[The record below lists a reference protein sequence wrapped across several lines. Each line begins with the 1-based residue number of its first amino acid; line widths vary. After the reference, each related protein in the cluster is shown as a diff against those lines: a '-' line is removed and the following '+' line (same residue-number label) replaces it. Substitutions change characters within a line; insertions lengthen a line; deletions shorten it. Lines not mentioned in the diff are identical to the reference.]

1 VFTRVTGLF
10 ILHFSRIL
18 GAISVEPKT
27 MILAAPAEQ
36 DGIGVT
42 TGTIIATVSP
52 WNATNKTVTWS
63 SDNEEIATVDENG
76 KVTAVATGKA
86 IITAKAG
93 NKTATTEVT
102 VKEPQDI
109 KVAGNGFVN
118 SNSYKGVF
126 VEISL
131 SGSDKGNIQSFKVDL
146 FNEDDELIGTNT
158 LKEAEKAHGTGLTSP
173 FVVIPEEG
181 GYTSQSWTTTWEDGE
196 PRYDNPP
203 AYALITAVDKNGVSY
218 TAQQAYSGDWR
229 SVWAYDIQV
238 AGNGFVNSNS
248 YKGVFVEIS
257 LSGSDK
263 GNIQS
268 FKVDLFNED
277 DELIG
282 TNTLKEA
289 EKAHGTGLTS
299 PFVVIPEEGGYTS
312 QSWTTTWEDGE
323 PRYDN
328 PPAYALITAV
338 DKNGVSY
345 SAEAAYTGDWASI
358 FAVEETDNVYNIIT
372 AGQLQWLAS
381 ALNDDPSSFKGKT
394 FRLLNDIDLAG
405 IKWVPINTWKPE
417 NHHYYIFDGNNKS
430 IINMTV
436 EGTSKLGFI
445 GTNAA
450 NWKIRDLTFENPRID
465 GTGSFI
471 GTVIGYQYGDVTIEN
486 VKVNGGEIATSIENK
501 GIRIGGLVGFSVLAD
516 GAKLT
521 LNNCQVNDVAIR
533 GYHNV
538 SGLVGTLLDYT
549 SYETNWSI
557 SNCSVNKI
565 TLIFGSGN
573 ENHIS
578 PFAVDGST
586 FPAYAENNETFL
598 DKGNSFVDV
607 EIGTTQGDGSFGL

>member
-109 KVAGNGFVN
+109 K
-118 SNSYKGVF
+118 
-126 VEISL
+126 
-131 SGSDKGNIQSFKVDL
+131 
-146 FNEDDELIGTNT
+146 
-158 LKEAEKAHGTGLTSP
+158 
-173 FVVIPEEG
+173 
-181 GYTSQSWTTTWEDGE
+181 
-196 PRYDNPP
+196 
-203 AYALITAVDKNGVSY
+203 
-218 TAQQAYSGDWR
+218 
-229 SVWAYDIQV
+229 V